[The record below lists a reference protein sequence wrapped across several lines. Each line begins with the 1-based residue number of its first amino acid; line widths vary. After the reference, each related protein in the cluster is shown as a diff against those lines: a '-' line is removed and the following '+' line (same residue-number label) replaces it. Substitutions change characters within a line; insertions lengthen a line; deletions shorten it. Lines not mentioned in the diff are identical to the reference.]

1 MHCTHNNALY
11 HMMKSDARSITTS
24 HASGAASN
32 IDNENSMRDIRR
44 HVWKIY
50 RVIDSCCVVMELWS
64 ILLSSLLSIVE
75 EEEDGVDSN
84 GCFWLMNF
92 VAATAKAN
100 TMRSNIFSQRQIA
113 AYSSSNL
120 TFHSALSHSSLLRII
135 TPTVS
140 NTLSSRRRCGSDSWK
155 DTKMN
160 HRCTKDKS

>member
-1 MHCTHNNALY
+1 MDVDEDLLLTRSGLPAQKEVITITPRNVGWTNNSRMHCTHNNALY

-24 HASGAASN
+24 HASGAASS

-50 RVIDSCCVVMELWS
+50 RVINSCCVVMVLCS

-100 TMRSNIFSQRQIA
+100 TMRSNIFSQQRQLH
-113 AYSSSNL
+113 SSSNL
-120 TFHSALSHSSLLRII
+120 TFHSALSLSLI
-135 TPTVS
+135 
-140 NTLSSRRRCGSDSWK
+140 
-155 DTKMN
+155 M
-160 HRCTKDKS
+160 HH